1 MTEKL
6 NSNSNGT
13 KNIKFL
19 YSYGGKIIPRPSDG
33 LLRYVGGFTRVLAV
47 DRSIT
52 FAELMVKFGESCGSS
67 MNLKCKLPTEDLD
80 VLVSIK
86 SDEELRI
93 VIEEYERVSPE
104 TKIRAVLFPIKS
116 LKKVSPPSSP
126 MSCFDFPYASK
137 PRVKAPST
145 GIYYAAPP
153 CAVVQRCSSPA
164 VRYPVVAGRN
174 RYCPAQSPMHFYH
187 VPHRNYS
194 H

>member
-1 MTEKL
+1 MTTYNLTSKRRRQARGVRTPERILSIMTEKL
-6 NSNSNGT
+6 NSSSNGT

-137 PRVKAPST
+137 PRVKAPPSESIT
-145 GIYYAAPP
+145 QLRRA
-153 CAVVQRCSSPA
+153 QWCSGVHLRPSDIL
-164 VRYPVVAGRN
+164 
-174 RYCPAQSPMHFYH
+174 S
-187 VPHRNYS
+187 
-194 H
+194 